1 MWITNS
7 EHNEHI
13 QLVNII
19 NNLNLPYAVR
29 NNAWSKITELNV
41 TITNDRPSM
50 RDEVRELSELS
61 INKLVAVLET
71 GKGLAISVS
80 FGKDSNCCLV
90 LSLEAIKRFKRKY
103 GYMPSCYVIN
113 SNTTIENP
121 ALDDYFNIMQQNLEV
136 FINTHDLDVTF
147 IEVHPDTTSH
157 WHYVTLGRGKMPRYP
172 GMTRDCSVD
181 LKVKPIKKAK
191 KALAKLTGELV
202 SVVGTR
208 MNESEERKQK
218 MIERGDVANT
228 VLTGEDGDLLILPI
242 CDWEVDDVWAL
253 LAYCDSSSE
262 SALYHSFAPSFDET
276 IDIYRSA
283 NSGECA
289 LNVGDKGQ
297 SAACG
302 ARFGCIYCLVSGDK
316 DKSLTAMIESDSER
330 FSYLAG
336 VNKLRDFMYAIRWDM
351 DRRDWL
357 GRSFDIET
365 GFYPLQPVYFSFDTR
380 LELLRYM
387 LTLDAQEREWANQ
400 FNSGIVRFELINYQ
414 QLIEID
420 LAWGLYSASPHAF
433 AALLEYHEIHNCGKR
448 YEIGEIVT
456 APKLSIPA
464 KRWIKLPASQD
475 ISKKGKRHNRDGL
488 SDPELIEMARNAG
501 IEIPTIK
508 DLFTGHKKEIV
519 PFTKSKVMEVPELDA
534 AIFVEMFC
542 SELSETCKQY
552 DSSES
557 VFYYITNGL
566 VQLSGTQPIA
576 FNTMMQ
582 LSQHWNDFKAHV
594 ATDDLTGYAMDHSIS
609 DREHKALK
617 NEMVI
622 GDFELNNVDQDE
634 YIDDSFEAQLES
646 LEEQLSL
653 IF

>member
-7 EHNEHI
+7 EHNDHI

-19 NNLNLPYAVR
+19 NNLNLSHAIR
-29 NNAWSKITELNV
+29 NNAWSKISELNV
-41 TITNDRPSM
+41 HIYNDRPSM
-50 RDEVRELSELS
+50 RDEMRELAELS
-61 INKLVAVLET
+61 IKALVAVLES

-80 FGKDSNCCLV
+80 FGKDSNCCLA

-103 GYMPSCYVIN
+103 GFMPACYVIN

-121 ALDDYFNIMQQNLEV
+121 ALDDYFNAMQQSLNV
-136 FINTHDLDVTF
+136 FIKKHDLDVTF

-157 WHYVTLGRGKMPRYP
+157 WHYVTIGRGKMPRYP

-191 KALAKLTGELV
+191 KALAKLTNELV

-218 MIERGDVANT
+218 MMDRGDVANT
-228 VLTGEDGDLLILPI
+228 VLTGEDGDLVILPI

-253 LAYCDSSSE
+253 LTYCDSSSE
-262 SALYHSFAPSFDET
+262 NALYHSFAPSFDET

-316 DKSLTAMIESDSER
+316 DKSLTAMIDSDPER

-357 GRSFDIET
+357 GRSFDSDT
-365 GFYPLQPVYFSFDTR
+365 GYYPLQPVYFSYETR
-380 LELLRYM
+380 LEILRYM

-400 FNSGIVRFELINYQ
+400 FNSGIVRFELVNYQ

-420 LAWGLYSASPHAF
+420 LAWSLYSASPHAF
-433 AALLEYHEIHNCGKR
+433 TALLEYHEIHNCGKR
-448 YEIGEIVT
+448 YEIGEIVA
-456 APKLSIPA
+456 APKVSIPA
-464 KRWIKLPASQD
+464 KRWIKLPDAKE
-475 ISKKGKRHNRDGL
+475 ISRKGERHNRDGL
-488 SDPELIEMARNAG
+488 SDPQLIEMARETG
-501 IEIPTIK
+501 MEIPTLK
-508 DLFTGHKKEIV
+508 DLFTGQQKEIV

-534 AIFVEMFC
+534 ALFVEMFC
-542 SELSETCKQY
+542 SELSDTCKQY

-557 VFYYITNGL
+557 VFYYLSNGL
-566 VQLSGTQPIA
+566 VQLSGTQPTA
-576 FNTMMQ
+576 FNAMLQ
-582 LSQHWNDFKAHV
+582 LSQHWLDFKAHV
-594 ATDDLTGYAMDHSIS
+594 ATENLTEYAMKHSIS
-609 DREHKALK
+609 DREHKLLK
-617 NEMVI
+617 NETTI
-622 GDFELNNVDQDE
+622 GDFDLNDQTQDE
-634 YIDDSFEAQLES
+634 ATDESFESGL
-646 LEEQLSL
+646 LGFEEQLPL